1 MSAFLR
7 RCLVNARRKEVE
19 IMLRMIRKCIRKL
32 CPRPVSSARGAES
45 DAAHVVRRA
54 VRLYGAPTARGEASS
69 STCAAMVRA
78 WLRQRRI
85 IPGKRP
91 LTGGA
96 NGHRQ
101 PFRLQPSSAAWCLP
115 CRRSKLRIVRFR
127 ASAKARSLRCSSS
140 SNHNRFAGLRFEVD
154 EGVHRLPYG
163 FVLTP

>member
-7 RCLVNARRKEVE
+7 RRLAIRRRKEVE
-19 IMLRMIRKCIRKL
+19 IMLQMIQKCIRKL
-32 CPRPVSSARGAES
+32 CPRPVSSARGEES
-45 DAAHVVRRA
+45 DATHVVRRA
-54 VRLYGAPTARGEASS
+54 VRRYGETTARGEAST

-101 PFRLQPSSAAWCLP
+101 PFRLQPSSAAWCP
-115 CRRSKLRIVRFR
+115 PFRRSKRCIDRFR
-127 ASAKARSLRCSSS
+127 ASAKARSVRCSSFKS
-140 SNHNRFAGLRFEVD
+140 QSLCWV
-154 EGVHRLPYG
+154 VI
-163 FVLTP
+163 